1 MKLSYLCSHS
11 LLQLFVFDP
20 AVFIAAWMSPL
31 ASSLCIIL
39 AFNIVI
45 FVLVIV
51 VLIKHNWNTQGHPK
65 KKKTHTH
72 THKKQKQKKNKLTTK
87 KNIAKLLISIVGA
100 CDVSL

>member
-1 MKLSYLCSHS
+1 MTLSSYLCSHS

-20 AVFIAAWMSPL
+20 AVFIAAWMSTL

-51 VLIKHNWNTQGHPK
+51 VLIKHTWNTQGNPKNKNK
-65 KKKTHTH
+65 KKSIT
-72 THKKQKQKKNKLTTK
+72 
-87 KNIAKLLISIVGA
+87 KLLINIVSA